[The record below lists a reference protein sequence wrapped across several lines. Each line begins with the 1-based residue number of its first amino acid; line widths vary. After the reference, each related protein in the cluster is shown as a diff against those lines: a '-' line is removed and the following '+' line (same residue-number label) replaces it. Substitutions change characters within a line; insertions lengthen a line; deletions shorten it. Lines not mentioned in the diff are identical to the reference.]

1 MNMSVSKQLL
11 NLLTELTKPSI
22 STIPGNASQGP
33 APSDK
38 LHEAQTCLAED
49 RIGGVFMSNGDF
61 VDVYRPRMLHL
72 VYAENNSRSQL
83 EAAVTILTIR
93 CKVEGQSRNAAYY
106 LNLHPEDF
114 FELQKLLNKTK

>member
-1 MNMSVSKQLL
+1 
-11 NLLTELTKPSI
+11 
-22 STIPGNASQGP
+22 
-33 APSDK
+33 
-38 LHEAQTCLAED
+38 
-49 RIGGVFMSNGDF
+49 MSNGDF

-72 VYAENNSRSQL
+72 LYVENNSRSQL

-93 CKVEGQSRNAAYY
+93 CKVGGQSRNAAYY

>member
-38 LHEAQTCLAED
+38 LHEVQACLAED
-49 RIGGVFMSNGDF
+49 RVGGVFMSNGDF

-72 VYAENNSRSQL
+72 LYAENNSRSQL

-114 FELQKLLNKTK
+114 IELQKLLNKT